1 MINECHCI
9 KEVDVVEG
17 PIERVARQEIVK
29 AIRKMNLGINMEM
42 VTASNKIEIKVK
54 MEFCQSVLNG
64 GRMPIDWKMNV

>member
-1 MINECHCI
+1 M

-17 PIERVARQEIVK
+17 LTRRHTREKIVK